1 MKMEAI
7 QPEIAKY
14 IDIFVT
20 NRDGNIVLLFEVKA
34 NKVPL
39 NSSNSQI
46 NSCLKKIKN
55 VRFVMLANLEEIH
68 VFQVKNN
75 KLFDNDICLMTSDIL
90 SYYDDE
96 FNQKRIFKFYLVTL
110 LEAWLRDLAYHWKS
124 EKPPA
129 AKKLEKIGLL
139 QEIEDGDT
147 YAHNKY
153 EL

>member
-46 NSCLKKIKN
+46 NSCLRKIKN

-96 FNQKRIFKFYLVTL
+96 FNQKRIFQFYLVTL

-139 QEIEDGDT
+139 QEIEGGDT